1 MAMYLYI
8 ASACIFLF
16 MISFVGLLGNGKKMD
31 IKGDRYK
38 YDAVE
43 YYKTD
48 LDWFALIFIG
58 FAMDSM
64 VIGLVTSGI
73 YKTSDQ
79 FVLPERDK
87 DSYILNFYKG
97 NGGGLND
104 QHLNY
109 ITISLRIWQLCT
121 MRNIKDY
128 YRNLVHFNSFIWVV

>member
-1 MAMYLYI
+1 MYLYI

-38 YDAVE
+38 YDAIE

-64 VIGLVTSGI
+64 VIGLVLSGI
-73 YKTSDQ
+73 YSSPDDEANVK
-79 FVLPERDK
+79 
-87 DSYILNFYKG
+87 KG
-97 NGGGLND
+97 SLND

-128 YRNLVHFNSFIWVV
+128 YRNLIHYNTFIWIV

>member
-38 YDAVE
+38 YDAIE

-64 VIGLVTSGI
+64 VIALVLTGV
-73 YKTSDQ
+73 YGSDDEAN
-79 FVLPERDK
+79 VK
-87 DSYILNFYKG
+87 KG
-97 NGGGLND
+97 RLND

-128 YRNLVHFNSFIWVV
+128 YRNLIHYNTFIWIV

>member
-1 MAMYLYI
+1 MDATLWLSFEVMAMYLYI

-73 YKTSDQ
+73 YKTSDISDQ
-79 FVLPERDK
+79 FVLVKVGDGGQ
-87 DSYILNFYKG
+87 IFGG
-97 NGGGLND
+97 NGSKRGLTFRVNGSK
-104 QHLNY
+104 LGP
-109 ITISLRIWQLCT
+109 
-121 MRNIKDY
+121 
-128 YRNLVHFNSFIWVV
+128 SFEGKGRGLEIE

>member
-64 VIGLVTSGI
+64 VIGLVITGI
-73 YKTSDQ
+73 YGSSDQ
-79 FVLPERDK
+79 IDNK
-87 DSYILNFYKG
+87 K
-97 NGGGLND
+97 GLND

-109 ITISLRIWQLCT
+109 ITISLRIW
-121 MRNIKDY
+121 
-128 YRNLVHFNSFIWVV
+128 

>member
-1 MAMYLYI
+1 
-8 ASACIFLF
+8 

-38 YDAVE
+38 YDAIE

-64 VIGLVTSGI
+64 VIALVLTGV
-73 YKTSDQ
+73 YGSDDEAN
-79 FVLPERDK
+79 VK
-87 DSYILNFYKG
+87 KG
-97 NGGGLND
+97 RLND

-128 YRNLVHFNSFIWVV
+128 YRNLIHYNTFIWIV

>member
-1 MAMYLYI
+1 MYLYI

-64 VIGLVTSGI
+64 VIALVLTGV
-73 YKTSDQ
+73 YGSDDEAN
-79 FVLPERDK
+79 VK
-87 DSYILNFYKG
+87 KG
-97 NGGGLND
+97 RLND

-128 YRNLVHFNSFIWVV
+128 YRNLIHYNTFIWIV

>member
-1 MAMYLYI
+1 
-8 ASACIFLF
+8 
-16 MISFVGLLGNGKKMD
+16 MD

-73 YKTSDQ
+73 YKGSESGD
-79 FVLPERDK
+79 
-87 DSYILNFYKG
+87 
-97 NGGGLND
+97 
-104 QHLNY
+104 
-109 ITISLRIWQLCT
+109 
-121 MRNIKDY
+121 
-128 YRNLVHFNSFIWVV
+128 

>member
-8 ASACIFLF
+8 ASACMFLF

-31 IKGDRYK
+31 TKGDRYM

-64 VIGLVTSGI
+64 VIGLVISGI
-73 YKTSDQ
+73 YGSTNADIPK
-79 FVLPERDK
+79 
-87 DSYILNFYKG
+87 KG
-97 NGGGLND
+97 RLND

-109 ITISLRIWQLCT
+109 ITISLRIW
-121 MRNIKDY
+121 
-128 YRNLVHFNSFIWVV
+128 

>member
-64 VIGLVTSGI
+64 VIGLVLSGI
-73 YKTSDQ
+73 YGSPDDDANVK
-79 FVLPERDK
+79 
-87 DSYILNFYKG
+87 KG
-97 NGGGLND
+97 RLND

-128 YRNLVHFNSFIWVV
+128 YRNLIHYNTFIWIV

>member
-64 VIGLVTSGI
+64 VIALVLTGV
-73 YKTSDQ
+73 YGSDDEAN
-79 FVLPERDK
+79 VK
-87 DSYILNFYKG
+87 KG
-97 NGGGLND
+97 RLND

-128 YRNLVHFNSFIWVV
+128 YRNLIHYNTFIWIV